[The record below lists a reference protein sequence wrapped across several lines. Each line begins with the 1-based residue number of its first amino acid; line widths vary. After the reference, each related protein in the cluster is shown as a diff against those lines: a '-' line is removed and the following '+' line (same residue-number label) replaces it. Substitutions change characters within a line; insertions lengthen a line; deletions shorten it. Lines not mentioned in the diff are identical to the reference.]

1 MAQIPGSS
9 LIDQLL
15 HLRSEASH
23 PDASH
28 HLSSL
33 LSSHTG
39 SWPIRHLITTFQ
51 DIYKSIPEYTKTNN
65 NEFITH
71 LRAQVKAATPNVA
84 ELIGTDSRP
93 GLIDANTG
101 RHLTHNTI
109 RQFLESF
116 QIPVGPSRHG
126 KPRIAVILPNGPLM
140 AVAVLAFVNR
150 YTIVPM
156 TSNTVPEQLQMD
168 IENAKADA
176 VVALDAD
183 IGKLQL
189 DNGSRPVF
197 GIEQLEDMT
206 FRVVSAQNACSACDV
221 PPNSG
226 DDIAIIL
233 FTSGTSGTK
242 KLVPITTYNLIA
254 GTMATI
260 ESVELSTTDI
270 CLNMMPLNHVGGIM
284 RSIFSPI
291 LAGGATI
298 CCPSFDPSMFWD
310 AIQTPHMTPTWYY
323 ATPTM
328 HQMILAEAEHR
339 PDAVKQSA
347 IQFICNA
354 GGGLP
359 PTLAVQLH
367 DTFHCSVLPSYGMTE
382 CMPIAAP
389 PRDYKLDRHGTSGR
403 IVGPEVAI
411 LTESGKPVLQCGM
424 LGHICIRGSPAFEG
438 YLTPDGKIDTS
449 AFNES
454 GWFDTGD
461 LGHLDADNYLYIT
474 GRSKEV
480 INRGGEIISPV
491 EVENAVLATAKDP
504 ESSLYGRVTE
514 TLAFSVPDEVL
525 QEVVGVV
532 IVTPPG
538 LTRPDIRQIH
548 EALQPIL
555 HQPKW
560 PALVV
565 YMDGVPKANNKIQR
579 IKLAE
584 RLSLETLTTATPLAN
599 RHYEATCPPAGA
611 PLSALIPKKAC
622 VIDDKIIRS
631 VLSKKAN
638 APEVHVQIN
647 PRDGLAQVVL
657 FVQNPDDDYVTPGQL
672 HNQLDGYL
680 VPSRIIPLKGPMP
693 VDFYGKPDQAAINEA
708 IRSRNSDGDLSPVQ
722 RRVREIFAVA
732 LSCAPDEVSAV
743 TDFFA
748 AGGDSLSAG
757 RMVSQLRRE
766 FSIFLAGDILF
777 HHSTIGAIE
786 HKITEAVDVKAAK
799 GDDGEVEL
807 PGCEKTYS
815 STNPI
820 ILILHLFPTVFFFPM
835 KRAFQWMM
843 FAYVMAECSNRFPI
857 RDNLIGRLILV
868 VFAVMSARLC
878 SQIVSPILAIVFK
891 WLVIGRYKEGISP
904 MWGPYHTRWW
914 LTQKA
919 LQVCG
924 KGLFNNYNWSRILFY
939 RLLGAKIGK
948 NVTMSASAKLGEYD
962 LIEIGDNVVL
972 DTCLCRPFG
981 VERNTS
987 MLLKRIRIGKD
998 SSIGI
1003 KSIVAPGADIPER
1016 TCIGPNSSSWEL
1028 QDADESNRQL
1038 LTSQIPQPHWIWIL
1052 LIVQPIKIITWMAAR
1067 ITWMGGLIP
1076 MVLEF
1081 PTPAADMFRS
1091 TLNWYTS
1098 DQRVAFHITARIC
1111 RAIGGPIVLF
1121 IAVLIIKSLL
1131 DLICGKPK
1139 PGPASRQTTR
1149 QKVRSAVLAQILPAG
1164 DIHELTRLTGRHYE
1178 FVSMAVRALGGKVG
1192 KHVYWPSVGP
1202 VTVDFDL
1209 IEVGNDVVFGSRSTL
1224 VTSDGY
1230 GRDRIVIGDGSMVGD
1245 RVVALPGTTIG
1256 REAMIGSGALLRRN
1270 GDYAANTVW
1279 TGSKGGEAIQFPS
1292 STSTS
1297 PSSSTAPTIIGDSS
1311 SSPSSDNEDGSTIS
1325 KNTINEKETD
1335 VGGKNKTATV
1345 TEIEKGSDTCKPFG
1359 RAFYRREA
1367 NYYVLRMWQ
1376 IVIYSVFSVIVT
1388 TVYWLLTVLFS
1399 LFALR
1404 AVLDYS
1410 DAAGFKQGA
1419 WRPFA
1424 LYGLLASILSVIT
1437 AAQVFL
1443 AFGIIL
1449 CIKWTVVGRRKE
1461 GAYHWD
1467 KSSYNQRWQFLLSC
1481 ETLIKDCYDGVGLQ
1495 PMISGSAYIS
1505 WYYRLLGA
1513 NIGKDC
1519 AIHANGSP
1527 SIFFTEPDLVT
1538 LGNRVAVD
1546 DASLVCHL
1554 NSRGGFELH
1563 TLNVGDRSI
1572 LRAGSRLMSGASMG
1586 QDACLLEH
1594 TLVLSGDHVENR
1606 DTLQGWPA
1614 EGFEGKRV

>member
-1 MAQIPGSS
+1 MADLSRSS
-9 LIDQLL
+9 LIEKLL

-23 PDASH
+23 PDSSH
-28 HLSSL
+28 QLSAL

-39 SWPIRHLITTFQ
+39 SWPIRHLISTFQ
-51 DIYKSIPEYTKTNN
+51 EIYKSLPESVKANN
-65 NEFITH
+65 NESITR
-71 LRAQVKAATPNVA
+71 LRSRVKAATPSVA
-84 ELIGTDSRP
+84 ESIGTDSRA
-93 GLIDANTG
+93 GLIDPSTG
-101 RHLTHNTI
+101 LHLTHIAI
-109 RQFLESF
+109 RQFLENF
-116 QIPVGPSRHG
+116 KIPVGLSRHG
-126 KPRIAVILPNGPLM
+126 KPRIAVILPNGPIM
-140 AVAVLAFVNR
+140 AIAVLAFVNR

-156 TSNTVPEQLQMD
+156 TTNTGAEQLQTD
-168 IENAKADA
+168 IENSQADA

-189 DNGSRPVF
+189 DNGRRPVF
-197 GIEQLEDMT
+197 GIEQLENLT
-206 FRVVSAQNACSACDV
+206 FRVVSTRNASGAYDH

-226 DDIAIIL
+226 DDIAIIF

-254 GTMATI
+254 GTIATI
-260 ESVELSTTDI
+260 ESVELSETDT

-310 AIQTPHMTPTWYY
+310 AVQTPHMAPTWYY

-367 DTFHCSVLPSYGMTE
+367 DTFHCIVLPSYGMTE

-389 PRDYKLDRHGTSGR
+389 PRDYKLDRPGTSGR

-411 LTESGKPVLQCGM
+411 MTENGNPVPRNGM
-424 LGHICIRGSPAFEG
+424 LGHICIRGSPTFEG
-438 YLTPDGKIDTS
+438 YLTPGGKIDTS

-454 GWFDTGD
+454 GFFDTGD
-461 LGHLDADNYLYIT
+461 LGHLDDENYLYIT

-491 EVENAVLATAKDP
+491 EVENAVLTTAKDP
-504 ESSLYGRVTE
+504 ESPLYGRVTE

-538 LTRPDIRQIH
+538 LTRPDLRQIH
-548 EALQPIL
+548 EALQPII

-579 IKLAE
+579 IKLAD
-584 RLSLETLTTATPLAN
+584 RLSLETLTTTTPLAR
-599 RHYEATCPPAGA
+599 RHCEAVCPPTGA
-611 PLSALIPKKAC
+611 PLSALIPKKSC
-622 VIDDKIIRS
+622 VIDEKIIRS

-638 APEVHVQIN
+638 TPDVHVQIN
-647 PRDGLAQVVL
+647 PRDGLAHVVL
-657 FVQNPDDDYVTPGQL
+657 FVEDPDDDHVTPGEL
-672 HNQLDGYL
+672 HDQLDGYL

-693 VDFYGKPDQAAINEA
+693 LDFYGKPDQAAINEA
-708 IRSRNSDGDLSPVQ
+708 VHARNSDGDLSPIQ

-732 LSCAPDEVSAV
+732 LSCSPEEVSSG

-766 FSIFLAGDILF
+766 FGIFLAGDILF
-777 HHSTIGAIE
+777 HHSTVGAIE
-786 HKITEAVDVKAAK
+786 QKIIEAVEVKAAK
-799 GDDGEVEL
+799 GEDGGTEL

-820 ILILHLFPTVFFFPM
+820 ILVLHLFPTVFFFPM
-835 KRAFQWMM
+835 KRAFQWMV
-843 FAYVMAECSNRFPI
+843 FAYVVAECSNRFPI
-857 RDNLIGRLILV
+857 RENLIARLMLV
-868 VFAVMSARLC
+868 VFAVISARLC
-878 SQIVSPILAIVFK
+878 SQILSPILAIIFK
-891 WLVIGRYKEGISP
+891 WIVIGRYKEGMSP

-919 LQVCG
+919 TQVCG
-924 KGLFNNYNWSRILFY
+924 KGLFNSYNWSRILFY
-939 RLLGAKIGK
+939 RLMGAKIGK

-972 DTCLCRPFG
+972 DTCVCRPFA

-998 SSIGI
+998 SSVGI
-1003 KSIVAPGADIPER
+1003 KSIIAAGADIPET

-1028 QDADESNRQL
+1028 QDADEANRQL
-1038 LTSQIPQPHWIWIL
+1038 LTTQIPKPHWLWIL
-1052 LIVQPIKIITWMAAR
+1052 FLVEPIKLITWTATRITWMA
-1067 ITWMGGLIP
+1067 GLIP
-1076 MVLEF
+1076 MVLQF
-1081 PTPAADMFRS
+1081 PTPAADMFRA
-1091 TLNWYTS
+1091 TLDWYTG
-1098 DQRVAFHITARIC
+1098 DHRIAFHITARIC
-1111 RAIGGPIVLF
+1111 RAVSGPIVLF
-1121 IAVLIIKSLL
+1121 IAVLAIKFFL

-1139 PGPASRQTTR
+1139 PGPASKQTTR
-1149 QKVRSAVLAQILPAG
+1149 QKIRSAVLAQILPAG
-1164 DIHELTRLTGRHYE
+1164 GIHELTRLTGRHYE
-1178 FVSMAVRALGGKVG
+1178 LVSMAVRALGGKVG

-1230 GRDRIVIGDGSMVGD
+1230 GRDRIVIGDGTMVGD
-1245 RVVALPGTTIG
+1245 RVVALPGATIG
-1256 REAMIGSGALLRRN
+1256 RQAMIGSGALLRRN
-1270 GDYAANTVW
+1270 GEYPSNTVW

-1292 STSTS
+1292 STSTTT
-1297 PSSSTAPTIIGDSS
+1297 STAPTIVGDSS
-1311 SSPSSDNEDGSTIS
+1311 SSPNSSGSEDERTPTEKTPTEKQTYYGSKDKS
-1325 KNTINEKETD
+1325 
-1335 VGGKNKTATV
+1335 V
-1345 TEIEKGSDTCKPFG
+1345 TEIAEQDVDTCKPFG
-1359 RAFYRREA
+1359 RAFYRHEA
-1367 NYYVLRMWQ
+1367 SYYVLRMWQ
-1376 IVIYSVFSVIVT
+1376 IVIYSTFAVIIT
-1388 TVYWLLTVLFS
+1388 TVYWLLPVLFS

-1404 AVLDYS
+1404 TILDYS

-1419 WRPFA
+1419 WRPFV
-1424 LYGLLASILSVIT
+1424 LYGTLASILSVIT
-1437 AAQVFL
+1437 AAQVIL
-1443 AFGIIL
+1443 AFAIIL
-1449 CIKWTVVGRRKE
+1449 CIKWAVVGRRKE
-1461 GAYHWD
+1461 GSYHWD

-1481 ETLIKDCYDGVGLQ
+1481 ETLIKDCYDGVGLL

-1513 NIGKDC
+1513 KIGKDC
-1519 AIHANGSP
+1519 AIHANGNP
-1527 SIFFTEPDLVT
+1527 SIFFTEPDLLT
-1538 LGNRVAVD
+1538 LGDRVAVD

-1563 TLNVGDRSI
+1563 TLNVGNRSI

-1594 TLVLSGDHVENR
+1594 TLVLSGDHVEDG

>member
-1 MAQIPGSS
+1 MADLPGSS

-15 HLRSEASH
+15 RLRREASH
-23 PDASH
+23 PDSAH
-28 HLSSL
+28 HLSTL
-33 LSSHTG
+33 LSSYTG

-51 DIYKSIPEYTKTNN
+51 DINKSVPEHIKANN
-65 NEFITH
+65 NESIAR

-84 ELIGTDSRP
+84 KLIGTDSRP

-101 RHLTHNTI
+101 RHLTHNAI
-109 RQFLESF
+109 RQFLEGF
-116 QIPVGPSRHG
+116 QIRVGPSHHG

-140 AVAVLAFVNR
+140 ALAVLAFVNR

-156 TSNTVPEQLQMD
+156 TSNTVPEQLQVD
-168 IENAKADA
+168 IENSQADA

-189 DNGSRPVF
+189 NNGTRPVF
-197 GIEQLEDMT
+197 GIEQLENMT
-206 FRVVSAQNACSACDV
+206 FRVVSAQNASSGCEV

-260 ESVELSTTDI
+260 ESVELSEKDT
-270 CLNMMPLNHVGGIM
+270 CLNMMPLSHVGGIM

-310 AIQTPHMTPTWYY
+310 TVETPHMSPTWYY

-367 DTFHCSVLPSYGMTE
+367 DLFHCTVLPSYGMTE

-411 LTESGKPVLQCGM
+411 LTESGEPVSQPGM

-438 YLTPDGKIDTS
+438 YLTPAGKIDTS
-449 AFNES
+449 AFNKS

-491 EVENAVLATAKDP
+491 EVENAVLTTAKDP
-504 ESSLYGRVTE
+504 ESPLYGRVTE
-514 TLAFSVPDEVL
+514 TLAFSAPDEVL

-538 LTRPDIRQIH
+538 LARPDLRQIH

-599 RHYEATCPPAGA
+599 RHYEAVCPPTGA
-611 PLSALIPKKAC
+611 PLTALIPKKAC

-631 VLSKKAN
+631 VLTKKAN
-638 APEVHVQIN
+638 TPEVHVQIN

-657 FVQNPDDDYVTPGQL
+657 FVQNPDDNHVTPSEL
-672 HNQLDGYL
+672 SDHLDGYL
-680 VPSRIIPLKGPMP
+680 IPTRIILLKGPMP
-693 VDFYGKPDQAAINEA
+693 VDFYGNPDQAAINEA
-708 IRSRNSDGDLSPVQ
+708 IHARNSDGDLSPVQ
-722 RRVREIFAVA
+722 RRVREIFATA
-732 LSCAPDEVSAV
+732 LSCAPDEVSAA

-757 RMVSQLRRE
+757 RLVSQLRRE
-766 FSIFLAGDILF
+766 FSIFLAGDVLF
-777 HHSTIGAIE
+777 HHSSIGEIE
-786 HKITEAVDVKAAK
+786 YKITEAVAVKAAK

-820 ILILHLFPTVFFFPM
+820 ILILHLFPTVIFFPM

-843 FAYVMAECSNRFPI
+843 FAYVVAECSNRFPI
-857 RDNLIGRLILV
+857 RGNLIGRLILV

-878 SQIVSPILAIVFK
+878 SQIVSPICAIVFK
-891 WLVIGRYKEGISP
+891 WLVIGRYKEGMSP

-919 LQVCG
+919 SQVCG

-939 RLLGAKIGK
+939 RLMGAKIGK

-972 DTCLCRPFG
+972 DTCLCRPFA

-1003 KSIVAPGADIPER
+1003 KSVVAPGADIPER

-1038 LTSQIPQPHWIWIL
+1038 LTSQIPKPHWVWIL
-1052 LIVQPIKIITWMAAR
+1052 LIVEPIKLFTWMAAR

-1076 MVLEF
+1076 MVLQF

-1091 TLNWYTS
+1091 TLDWYTS
-1098 DQRVAFHITARIC
+1098 DERVAFHITARIC
-1111 RAIGGPIVLF
+1111 RSIGGPIVLF
-1121 IAVLIIKSLL
+1121 IAVLVVKSLL
-1131 DLICGKPK
+1131 DLICGKPR

-1230 GRDRIVIGDGSMVGD
+1230 GRDRIVIGDGTMVGD
-1245 RVVALPGTTIG
+1245 RVVALPGATIG

-1270 GDYAANTVW
+1270 GEYPANTVW

-1292 STSTS
+1292 STTTS
-1297 PSSSTAPTIIGDSS
+1297 PSSSTAPTIVGDSS
-1311 SSPSSDNEDGSTIS
+1311 SSPSSPSSDNEDA
-1325 KNTINEKETD
+1325 NTLNEKQAD
-1335 VGGKNKTATV
+1335 LGSKNKTSAV
-1345 TEIEKGSDTCKPFG
+1345 TEIVEQDTDTCKPFG

-1376 IVIYSVFSVIVT
+1376 IVIYSSISVMAT

-1399 LFALR
+1399 LFVLR
-1404 AVLDYS
+1404 AVLDHS
-1410 DAAGFKQGA
+1410 NVAAFKQGA

-1481 ETLIKDCYDGVGLQ
+1481 ETLIKDCYDGVGLL

-1513 NIGKDC
+1513 KIGKDC

-1527 SIFFTEPDLVT
+1527 SIFFTEPDLLT
-1538 LGNRVAVD
+1538 LGDRVAVD

-1594 TLVLSGDHVENR
+1594 TLVLSGDHVENG

-1614 EGFEGKRV
+1614 EGFEGKRA

>member
-1 MAQIPGSS
+1 MADLSRSS
-9 LIDQLL
+9 LIEKLL
-15 HLRSEASH
+15 YLRSEASH
-23 PDASH
+23 PDSFH
-28 HLSSL
+28 QLSAL

-39 SWPIRHLITTFQ
+39 PWPIRHLISTFQ
-51 DIYKSIPEYTKTNN
+51 AIYKSIPESLKANN
-65 NEFITH
+65 NESITR
-71 LRAQVKAATPNVA
+71 LCSQVKAATTSVA
-84 ELIGTDSRP
+84 ELIGTDSRA

-101 RHLTHNTI
+101 RHLTHNAI
-109 RQFLESF
+109 RQFLENF
-116 QIPVGPSRHG
+116 KIPVGLSRHG

-156 TSNTVPEQLQMD
+156 TTNTVAEQLQTD
-168 IENAKADA
+168 IENSQADA

-189 DNGSRPVF
+189 DNGTRPVF
-197 GIEQLEDMT
+197 GIEQLEDLT
-206 FRVVSAQNACSACDV
+206 FRVVSAGNTSTAYDH

-254 GTMATI
+254 GTIATI
-260 ESVELSTTDI
+260 ESVELSETDT

-310 AIQTPHMTPTWYY
+310 AVQAPHTKPTWYY

-367 DTFHCSVLPSYGMTE
+367 STFHCVVLPSYGMTE

-389 PRDYKLDRHGTSGR
+389 PRDYKLDRPGTSGR

-411 LTESGKPVLQCGM
+411 LTESGNPVTQNGM

-438 YLTPDGKIDTS
+438 YLTPGGKIDTS

-461 LGHLDADNYLYIT
+461 LGHLDDDNYLYIT

-491 EVENAVLATAKDP
+491 EVENAVLTSAKDP
-504 ESSLYGRVTE
+504 ESPLYGRVTE

-538 LTRPDIRQIH
+538 FTRPDLRQIH
-548 EALQPIL
+548 EALQPII

-579 IKLAE
+579 IKLAD
-584 RLSLETLTTATPLAN
+584 RLSLDTLTTTTPLAS
-599 RHYEATCPPAGA
+599 RHYEAVCPPTGA
-611 PLSALIPKKAC
+611 PLSALIPKKPC
-622 VIDDKIIRS
+622 VIDEKMIRS

-638 APEVHVQIN
+638 TPDVHVQIN

-657 FVQNPDDDYVTPGQL
+657 FVENLDDDHVTPAEL
-672 HNQLDGYL
+672 HDQLDGYL

-708 IRSRNSDGDLSPVQ
+708 IHARNSDGDLSPIQ
-722 RRVREIFAVA
+722 RRVRGIFAVT
-732 LSCAPDEVSAV
+732 LSCSPEEVSSG

-766 FSIFLAGDILF
+766 FGIFLAGDILF
-777 HHSTIGAIE
+777 HHSTVGAIE
-786 HKITEAVDVKAAK
+786 QKIIEAVDVKAAK
-799 GDDGEVEL
+799 GEDGGVEL

-820 ILILHLFPTVFFFPM
+820 ILVLHLFPTVFFFPM
-835 KRAFQWMM
+835 KRAFQWMV
-843 FAYVMAECSNRFPI
+843 FAYVVAECSNRFPI
-857 RDNLIGRLILV
+857 RENLIARLMLV

-878 SQIVSPILAIVFK
+878 SQIVSPILAIIFK
-891 WLVIGRYKEGISP
+891 WLVIGRYKEGMSP

-919 LQVCG
+919 TQVCG

-939 RLLGAKIGK
+939 RLMGAKIGK
-948 NVTMSASAKLGEYD
+948 NVTVSASAKLGEYD

-972 DTCLCRPFG
+972 DTCVCRPFA

-998 SSIGI
+998 SSVGI

-1038 LTSQIPQPHWIWIL
+1038 LTSQIPKPHWLWIL
-1052 LIVQPIKIITWMAAR
+1052 FIVEPIKLVTWTATRITWMA
-1067 ITWMGGLIP
+1067 GLIP
-1076 MVLEF
+1076 MVLQF

-1091 TLNWYTS
+1091 TLDWYTS
-1098 DQRVAFHITARIC
+1098 DHRIAYHITARIC
-1111 RAIGGPIVLF
+1111 RAVGGPIVLF
-1121 IAVLIIKSLL
+1121 IAVLVIKFFL

-1139 PGPASRQTTR
+1139 PGPASKQTTR
-1149 QKVRSAVLAQILPAG
+1149 QKIRSAVLAQILPAG

-1230 GRDRIVIGDGSMVGD
+1230 GRDRIVIGDGTMVGD
-1245 RVVALPGTTIG
+1245 RVVALPGATIG
-1256 REAMIGSGALLRRN
+1256 RQAMIGSGALLRRN
-1270 GDYAANTVW
+1270 GEYPSNTVW

-1292 STSTS
+1292 STSTTT
-1297 PSSSTAPTIIGDSS
+1297 STAPTIIGDGS
-1311 SSPSSDNEDGSTIS
+1311 SSPNSSGSEDERSPTEKMPTEKQTYYGS
-1325 KNTINEKETD
+1325 KDK
-1335 VGGKNKTATV
+1335 TV
-1345 TEIEKGSDTCKPFG
+1345 TQIAEQDIDTCKPFG
-1359 RAFYRREA
+1359 RAFYRHEA

-1376 IVIYSVFSVIVT
+1376 IVIYSTFAVIVT

-1404 AVLDYS
+1404 TVLQYS

-1419 WRPFA
+1419 WRPFV
-1424 LYGLLASILSVIT
+1424 LYGTLASILSVIT
-1437 AAQVFL
+1437 VAQVVL
-1443 AFGIIL
+1443 AFAIIL
-1449 CIKWTVVGRRKE
+1449 CIKWAVVGRRKE
-1461 GAYHWD
+1461 GSYHWD

-1481 ETLIKDCYDGVGLQ
+1481 ETLIKDCYDGVGLL

-1513 NIGKDC
+1513 KIGKDC

-1527 SIFFTEPDLVT
+1527 SIFFTEPDLLT
-1538 LGNRVAVD
+1538 LGDRVAVD

-1563 TLNVGDRSI
+1563 TLKVGDRSI

-1594 TLVLSGDHVENR
+1594 TLVLSGDHVEDG

-1614 EGFEGKRV
+1614 EGFEWKRV

>member
-1 MAQIPGSS
+1 MA
-9 LIDQLL
+9 L
-15 HLRSEASH
+15 
-23 PDASH
+23 
-28 HLSSL
+28 
-33 LSSHTG
+33 
-39 SWPIRHLITTFQ
+39 
-51 DIYKSIPEYTKTNN
+51 
-65 NEFITH
+65 
-71 LRAQVKAATPNVA
+71 
-84 ELIGTDSRP
+84 
-93 GLIDANTG
+93 
-101 RHLTHNTI
+101 
-109 RQFLESF
+109 
-116 QIPVGPSRHG
+116 
-126 KPRIAVILPNGPLM
+126 
-140 AVAVLAFVNR
+140 AVLSFVNR

-156 TSNTVPEQLQMD
+156 TTNTVPEQLHVD
-168 IENAKADA
+168 IENAGADA

-183 IGKLQL
+183 VGKLQL

-206 FRVVSAQNACSACDV
+206 FRVISAKNNTSSACEV
-221 PPNSG
+221 HPNSG

-260 ESVELSTTDI
+260 ESVELSEADT
-270 CLNMMPLNHVGGIM
+270 CLNMMPLNHVYVPSQVISWENTNIISGGIM

-310 AIQTPHMTPTWYY
+310 AVQTPHMTPTWYY

-339 PDAVKQSA
+339 PDAVKQST

-367 DTFHCSVLPSYGMTE
+367 NTFQCAVLPSYGMTE

-389 PRDYKLDRHGTSGR
+389 PRNYNLDRQGTSGR

-411 LTESGKPVLQCGM
+411 LTENGEPVSKYGT

-438 YLTPDGKIDTS
+438 YLTPEGKIDTS
-449 AFNES
+449 AFNEA

-491 EVENAVLATAKDP
+491 EVENAVLTSAKDP
-504 ESSLYGRVTE
+504 ESPLYGRVTE

-532 IVTPPG
+532 IVTPLG
-538 LTRPDIRQIH
+538 FTRPDLRQIH
-548 EALQPIL
+548 EALQPII

-599 RHYEATCPPAGA
+599 RHYEAICPPTGA
-611 PLSALIPKKAC
+611 PLTALISKKPC

-631 VLSKKAN
+631 VITKKENTA
-638 APEVHVQIN
+638 EVHVQIS
-647 PRDGLAQVVL
+647 PRDGLAQVAL
-657 FVQNPDDDYVTPGQL
+657 FVQNPDDDHVTPAEL
-672 HNQLDGYL
+672 LNQLDGYL
-680 VPSRIIPLKGPMP
+680 IPSRIIPLKGPMP
-693 VDFYGKPDQAAINEA
+693 VDFYGNPDQAAINEA
-708 IRSRNSDGDLSPVQ
+708 IHARNSDGDLSPTQ
-722 RRVREIFAVA
+722 RRVREIFAAA
-732 LSCAPDEVSAV
+732 LSCAPEEVSAI

-766 FSIFLAGDILF
+766 FNIFLAGDILF
-777 HHSTIGAIE
+777 HHSTIGEIE
-786 HKITEAVDVKAAK
+786 QKIIEAVEVKAAK

-820 ILILHLFPTVFFFPM
+820 ILILHLFPTVLFFPM
-835 KRAFQWMM
+835 KRAFQWMI
-843 FAYVMAECSNRFPI
+843 FAYIVAECSNRFPV
-857 RDNLIGRLILV
+857 RDNLIGRLMLV
-868 VFAVMSARLC
+868 VFAVMSARLS
-878 SQIVSPILAIVFK
+878 SQVVSPILAITFK
-891 WLVIGRYKEGISP
+891 WLVIGRYKEGMYP

-939 RLLGAKIGK
+939 RLLGAKIGR

-1003 KSIVAPGADIPER
+1003 KSVVAPGADIPER

-1038 LTSQIPQPHWIWIL
+1038 LTSQIPQPHWFWIL
-1052 LIVQPIKIITWMAAR
+1052 IIVQPIKLLTWMAAR
-1067 ITWMGGLIP
+1067 VTWMGGLIP

-1091 TLNWYTS
+1091 TLDWYTS
-1098 DQRVAFHITARIC
+1098 DQRIAFHITARIC
-1111 RAIGGPIVLF
+1111 RAVGGPIVLF
-1121 IAVLIIKSLL
+1121 IAVLFIKSLL
-1131 DLICGKPK
+1131 DLVCGKPK
-1139 PGPASRQTTR
+1139 PGPASKQTTR

-1230 GRDRIVIGDGSMVGD
+1230 GRDRIVIGDGTMVGD
-1245 RVVALPGTTIG
+1245 RVVALPGATIG

-1270 GDYAANTVW
+1270 GDYPANTVW

-1292 STSTS
+1292 STSISTS
-1297 PSSSTAPTIIGDSS
+1297 TSTAPTIIGDSS
-1311 SSPSSDNEDGSTIS
+1311 SSPSSDNEDE
-1325 KNTINEKETD
+1325 KTINEKQTKFD
-1335 VGGKNKTATV
+1335 SKNKSNAV
-1345 TEIEKGSDTCKPFG
+1345 TEIAEKGTDTCKPFG
-1359 RAFYRREA
+1359 RAFYRGEA

-1399 LFALR
+1399 LFTLR

-1449 CIKWTVVGRRKE
+1449 CIKWMVVGRRKE
-1461 GAYHWD
+1461 GAFHWD

-1481 ETLIKDCYDGVGLQ
+1481 ETLIKDCYDGTGLL
-1495 PMISGSAYIS
+1495 PMISGTAYIS

-1513 NIGKDC
+1513 NVGKDC

-1527 SIFFTEPDLVT
+1527 SIFFTEPDLLT
-1538 LGNRVAVD
+1538 LGDRVAVD

-1594 TLVLSGDHVENR
+1594 TLVLSGDHVENG